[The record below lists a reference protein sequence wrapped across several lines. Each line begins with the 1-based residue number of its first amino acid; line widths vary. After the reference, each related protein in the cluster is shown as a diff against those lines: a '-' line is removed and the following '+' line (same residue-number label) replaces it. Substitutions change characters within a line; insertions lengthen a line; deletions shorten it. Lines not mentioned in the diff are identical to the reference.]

1 MSMIIHRCTSCT
13 HPEEWHSSAD
23 CMFGFCRCSKVDPGE
38 PEVIPTFYVGSQ
50 DQVPT
55 LHAPGSMPFGE
66 RYHPGTRTC
75 ACDACQ
81 QEYARLGG
89 VA

>member
-1 MSMIIHRCTSCT
+1 MSMLVHRCTDCG
-13 HPEEWHSSAD
+13 HLEQWHRGSQCS
-23 CMFGFCRCSKVDPGE
+23 FGWCRCRAANASPE
-38 PEVIPTFYVGSQ
+38 PEVIPTFYVGSR
-50 DQVPT
+50 DTVPGM
-55 LHAPGSMPFGE
+55 HAPGTKPFGQD
-66 RYHPGTRTC
+66 YASTC